1 MAQVLAVL
9 LLGLAP
15 FGTGAVT
22 LAVRANLF
30 WTGAERAV
38 SEAVRATATGRR
50 LEEVDVAI
58 ERRASSGASWDPGAD
73 FGRPYTITV
82 ADNFPRDASPLALL
96 DPLASAYVAELA
108 FSGGRT
114 WHAEAW
120 REPNGRWAVRLWP
133 AEGQ

>member
-1 MAQVLAVL
+1 VAVV

-15 FGTGAVT
+15 FATC
-22 LAVRANLF
+22 AVRANLF
-30 WTGAERAV
+30 WSGAERAV
-38 SEAVRATATGRR
+38 AEAVRATATGQKPTN
-50 LEEVDVAI
+50 VDVAI
-58 ERRASSGASWDPGAD
+58 EGRATSGASWDAVAD

-82 ADNFPRDASPLALL
+82 ADNFPRGASSLALL

-120 REPNGRWAVRLWP
+120 REPNGRWAVRLW
-133 AEGQ
+133 AYEGQ